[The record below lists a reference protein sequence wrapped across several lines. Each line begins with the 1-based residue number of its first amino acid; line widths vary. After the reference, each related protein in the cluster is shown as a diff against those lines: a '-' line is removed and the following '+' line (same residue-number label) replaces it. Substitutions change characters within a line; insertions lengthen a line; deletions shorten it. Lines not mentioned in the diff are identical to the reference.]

1 MSENNKKDISA
12 ELIRE
17 AVQDL
22 LKENLQKTESADG
35 IKAGLITMMPIR
47 QNGGGDTI
55 ASILEVLKKSRD
67 IESAQQL
74 SFDVD
79 PNKQE
84 GNLSSIFR
92 RRQNLIPVDILKRLR
107 DTEELI
113 GGVILPVRARQML
126 MFSRPRANRFDVG
139 FAVNIKP
146 EAVRQLTKEQIEE
159 LKKEAIPALRELMV
173 NCGRTDGLKDTERQ
187 GLGQF
192 LMSTI
197 EDALLGGSFAAEI
210 RKDGKGDFHSW
221 RSVDALTI
229 HQVQKQRGESA
240 EALNIRKEARALL
253 QKIKGEGNLLVDVDR
268 FSRDEYSWVQV
279 IDGIP
284 RQVFTDEELVVMNMN
299 PSTDINRNG
308 YPVSPVERILSA
320 VTTHINL
327 TSHNKMYFV
336 NGRAAR
342 NVMIFKSNDLS
353 KQDIDNIKLQM
364 QAHINSVNSA
374 WRVPVFG
381 MGVDDALEIQPLDGG
396 NRDMEFQYLADL
408 NKRMIFAAY
417 QMSPDEVAA
426 LSYLSRGTNS
436 QSLSESNNEW
446 KLMAARDIGLRPLL
460 MLYEDFFNE
469 RLLPKINE
477 QWSKYLRIDLE
488 GLDADSPEKE
498 ATRLQQDQALYLS
511 MNDIM
516 ERVEKDA
523 VPLAGQFPMNP
534 AYLQVLEK
542 YYTKGQILKAFG
554 GEQFKAADQDPELA
568 YCMGDQTSIQVFIM
582 KKQAEMQQATMQQQ
596 AALQQQQGAQQ
607 PEQGA
612 QQQEQQPEQEENE
625 SSDLDSAIAQLG
637 ESLNKSESKL
647 PVTRKELLKKHKL
660 AKAKILKELD
670 EQSKDMINSIEE
682 ALTGKDPH
690 EGHNH

>member
-1 MSENNKKDISA
+1 MSENNKKDISRD
-12 ELIRE
+12 LIRE

-35 IKAGLITMMPIR
+35 VKAGLIAMMPVR

-55 ASILEVLKKSRD
+55 ASILDVLKKSRD

-79 PNKQE
+79 PNKQD
-84 GNLSSIFR
+84 GALSSIFR

-146 EAVRQLTKEQIEE
+146 EAISHLTDEQVEQ
-159 LKKEAIPALRELMV
+159 LKKEAIPALREMLV
-173 NCGRTDGLKDTERQ
+173 NCGRIDGLKDTERQ

-253 QKIKGEGNLLVDVDR
+253 QKIKGENNLLVDVDR

-284 RQVFTDEELVVMNMN
+284 RQVFTDDELVVMNMN

-308 YPVSPVERILSA
+308 YPVSPVERVLSA

-469 RLLPKINE
+469 RLLPKINPE
-477 QWSKYLRIDLE
+477 WSKYLRIDLE

-523 VPLAGQFPMNP
+523 VPLGGQFPMNP
-534 AYLQVLEK
+534 AYLQILEK

-554 GEQFKAADQDPELA
+554 GEQFKQADQDPELA
-568 YCMGDQTSIQVFIM
+568 YCLGDQTSLQVFIM

-596 AALQQQQGAQQ
+596 AAMQQQQGQLQEGQAQEEGQQ
-607 PEQGA
+607 PEEA
-612 QQQEQQPEQEENE
+612 QPEAT
-625 SSDLDSAIAQLG
+625 DLDSAIAQLG
-637 ESLNKSESKL
+637 ESLSKSEGKL

-670 EQSKDMINSIEE
+670 EQSKEMITSIEQ

-690 EGHNH
+690 EGHDH

>member
-1 MSENNKKDISA
+1 MSENNKKDISRD
-12 ELIRE
+12 LIRE

-35 IKAGLITMMPIR
+35 VKAGLIAMMPVR

-55 ASILEVLKKSRD
+55 ASILDVLKKSRD

-79 PNKQE
+79 PNKQD
-84 GNLSSIFR
+84 GALSSIFR

-146 EAVRQLTKEQIEE
+146 EAISHLTEEQVEQ
-159 LKKEAIPALRELMV
+159 LKKEAIPALREMLV

-253 QKIKGEGNLLVDVDR
+253 QKIKGENNLLVDVDR

-284 RQVFTDEELVVMNMN
+284 RQVFTDDELVVMNMN

-308 YPVSPVERILSA
+308 YPVSPVERVLSA

-469 RLLPKINE
+469 RLLPKINPE
-477 QWSKYLRIDLE
+477 WSKYLRIDLE

-523 VPLAGQFPMNP
+523 VPLGGQFPMNP
-534 AYLQVLEK
+534 AYLQILEK

-554 GEQFKAADQDPELA
+554 GEQFKQADQDPELA
-568 YCMGDQTSIQVFIM
+568 YCLGDQTSLQVFIM
-582 KKQAEMQQATMQQQ
+582 KKQAEMQRQAAMQQRQGQPQEGQ
-596 AALQQQQGAQQ
+596 AQEEGQQ
-607 PEQGA
+607 PEEA
-612 QQQEQQPEQEENE
+612 QPEAT
-625 SSDLDSAIAQLG
+625 DLDSAIAQLG
-637 ESLNKSESKL
+637 ESLSKSEGKL

-670 EQSKDMINSIEE
+670 EQSKEMIASIEQ

-690 EGHNH
+690 EGHDH

>member
-1 MSENNKKDISA
+1 MSVRAS
-12 ELIRE
+12 
-17 AVQDL
+17 
-22 LKENLQKTESADG
+22 
-35 IKAGLITMMPIR
+35 
-47 QNGGGDTI
+47 GGGDTI

-74 SFDVD
+74 SFDTD
-79 PNKQE
+79 PNKQD
-84 GNLSSIFR
+84 GSLASIYR
-92 RRQNLIPVDILKRLR
+92 RRQNLIPIDILKRLR

-113 GGVILPVRARQML
+113 GGVILPVRSRQML

-146 EAVRQLTKEQIEE
+146 DAIAHLTEEQVEK
-159 LKKEAIPALRELMV
+159 LKKEAIPALRELLV
-173 NCGRTDGLKDTERQ
+173 NCGRTDGLKDHERQ

-192 LMSTI
+192 LMATI
-197 EDALLGGSFAAEI
+197 EDALLGGSFAAEV

-221 RSVDALTI
+221 RAVDALTI
-229 HQVQKQRGESA
+229 HQVQKQKGESA
-240 EALNIRKEARALL
+240 EASKIRKEARALL
-253 QKIKGEGNLLVDVDR
+253 AKIKGDGSISVDLDR
-268 FSRDEYSWVQV
+268 FSQDEYSWVQV
-279 IDGIP
+279 VDGVP
-284 RQVFTDEELVVMNMN
+284 RQVFTDDEMIVMNMN

-342 NVMIFKSNDLS
+342 NVMVFKSNDLA

-469 RLLPKINE
+469 RLLPKINKE
-477 QWSKYLRIDLE
+477 WSKFLRIDLE

-516 ERVEKDA
+516 ERVEKEA
-523 VPLAGQFPMNP
+523 VPLGGQFPMNP
-534 AYLQVLEK
+534 AYLQILEK

-554 GEQFKAADQDPELA
+554 GEAFAEADKNPELA
-568 YCMGDQTSIQVFIM
+568 YCMGDQTSLQVFIM
-582 KKQAEMQQATMQQQ
+582 KKQAEMQQMAMQQQ
-596 AALQQQQGAQQ
+596 AQMQ
-607 PEQGA
+607 A
-612 QQQEQQPEQEENE
+612 QQQSEGQQPGQPPQEGEQPQQQEEAE
-625 SSDLDSAIAQLG
+625 QSDLDSAIAQLG
-637 ESLNKSESKL
+637 ESLSKSEAAL
-647 PVTRKELLKKHKL
+647 PVTRKELLKKHKI
-660 AKAKILKELD
+660 AKAKIMKDFEKE
-670 EQSKDMINSIEE
+670 SKEMIE
-682 ALTGKDPH
+682 AISSAVQGKDPH
-690 EGHNH
+690 EGHDH

>member
-1 MSENNKKDISA
+1 MSENNKKDISK

-22 LKENLQKTESADG
+22 LKENLQKTESSDG
-35 IKAGLITMMPIR
+35 VKAGLITMMPIR

-79 PNKQE
+79 PNKQD

-146 EAVRQLTKEQIEE
+146 DALSALTEEQIES

-197 EDALLGGSFAAEI
+197 EDALLGGSFSAEI

-240 EALNIRKEARALL
+240 EALNIRTEARALL

-308 YPVSPVERILSA
+308 YPVSPVERVLSA

-469 RLLPKINE
+469 RLLPKINSE
-477 QWSKYLRIDLE
+477 WSKYLRIDLE

-498 ATRLQQDQALYLS
+498 ATRLQQDQSLYLS

-516 ERVEKDA
+516 DRVEKDA
-523 VPLAGQFPMNP
+523 VPLGGQFPMNP
-534 AYLQVLEK
+534 AYLQILEK

-554 GEQFKAADQDPELA
+554 GEPFKNADQDPELS
-568 YCMGDQTSIQVFIM
+568 YCMGDQTSLQVFIM
-582 KKQAEMQQATMQQQ
+582 KKQAEMQQASMQQQ

-607 PEQGA
+607 PGQDP
-612 QQQEQQPEQEENE
+612 QQEQSEQEENQPD

-637 ESLNKSESKL
+637 ESLSKSESKL
-647 PVTRKELLKKHKL
+647 PVTRKELLKKHKQ

-690 EGHNH
+690 EGHDH

>member
-1 MSENNKKDISA
+1 MSENNKKDISRD
-12 ELIRE
+12 LIRE

-35 IKAGLITMMPIR
+35 VKAGLIAMMPVR

-55 ASILEVLKKSRD
+55 ASILDVLKKSRD

-79 PNKQE
+79 PNKQD
-84 GNLSSIFR
+84 GALSSIFR

-146 EAVRQLTKEQIEE
+146 EAIGALADEQVEQ
-159 LKKEAIPALRELMV
+159 LKKEAIPALREMLV
-173 NCGRTDGLKDTERQ
+173 NCGRIDGLKDTERQ

-253 QKIKGEGNLLVDVDR
+253 QKIKGENNLLVDVDR

-284 RQVFTDEELVVMNMN
+284 RQVFTDDELVVMNMN

-308 YPVSPVERILSA
+308 YPVSPVERVLSA

-469 RLLPKINE
+469 RLLPKINPE
-477 QWSKYLRIDLE
+477 WSKYLRIDLE

-554 GEQFKAADQDPELA
+554 GEQFKAADQDPELS

-690 EGHNH
+690 EGHDH